1 VLVGL
6 GEAEG
11 VESLTV
17 TWPGGGRESFGPLA
31 AGRYHRLV
39 EGSGRPADGP

>member
-6 GEAEG
+6 GEAERA
-11 VESLTV
+11 ESVTV
-17 TWPGGGRESFGPLA
+17 TWPDGGRESFGPLD

-39 EGSGRPADGP
+39 EGGGRTADGP